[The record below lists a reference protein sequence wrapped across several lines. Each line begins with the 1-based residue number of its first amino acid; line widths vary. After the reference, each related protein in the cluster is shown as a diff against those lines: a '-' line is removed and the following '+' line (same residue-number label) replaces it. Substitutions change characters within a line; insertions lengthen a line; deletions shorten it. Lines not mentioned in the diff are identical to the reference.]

1 MHKFRTAVEARDF
14 DAIPPMLAEDAIFR
28 SPVVFKPF
36 EGKTYVAAV
45 LLAALRT
52 LQDFRYETELAS
64 ADGLDHALVFKATV
78 NGREVHGCDFIRE
91 NADGLI
97 EEFTVMIRPL
107 SAVQAWRRE
116 WPRRIAVSEGRAG
129 RRGLARPAL
138 FL

>member
-52 LQDFRYETELAS
+52 LQDFRYETEMDS

-91 NADGLI
+91 NSEGLI
-97 EEFTVMIRPL
+97 EEFAVMIRPL
-107 SAVQAWRRE
+107 SAVQAVGE
-116 WPRRIAVSEGRAG
+116 EMAKALAVSKAELGVEA
-129 RRGLARPAL
+129 
-138 FL
+138 

>member
-1 MHKFRTAVEARDF
+1 MHRFRTAVEARDF

-36 EGKTYVAAV
+36 EGKAYVAAV

-64 ADGLDHALVFKATV
+64 ADGRDHALVFKATV

-91 NADGLI
+91 NEEGLI
-97 EEFTVMIRPL
+97 EEFAVMIRPL
-107 SAVQAWRRE
+107 SAVQAVGE
-116 WPRRIAVSEGRAG
+116 EMAKALAVSKAELGVEA
-129 RRGLARPAL
+129 
-138 FL
+138 

>member
-1 MHKFRTAVEARDF
+1 MNKFRTAVEARDF
-14 DAIPPMLAEDAIFR
+14 DAIPPMLADDAIFR

-36 EGKTYVAAV
+36 EGKAYVSAV

-52 LQDFRYETELAS
+52 LQDFRYETEMSS

-97 EEFTVMIRPL
+97 QEFAVMIRPL
-107 SAVQAWRRE
+107 SAVQAVGE
-116 WPRRIAVSEGRAG
+116 EMAKALAVTKDELGVEA
-129 RRGLARPAL
+129 
-138 FL
+138 

>member
-36 EGKTYVAAV
+36 EGKDYVAAV

-64 ADGLDHALVFKATV
+64 EDGLDHALVFKATV
-78 NGREVHGCDFIRE
+78 EGREVHGCDFIRE

-97 EEFTVMIRPL
+97 SEFAVMIRPL
-107 SAVQAWRRE
+107 SAVQAVGE
-116 WPRRIAVSEGRAG
+116 EMAKALAVSKAELGVEA
-129 RRGLARPAL
+129 
-138 FL
+138 

>member
-52 LQDFRYETELAS
+52 LQDFRYETEMAS
-64 ADGLDHALVFKATV
+64 DDGRDHALVFKATV

-91 NADGLI
+91 NSEGLI
-97 EEFTVMIRPL
+97 QEFAVMIRPL
-107 SAVQAWRRE
+107 SAVQAVGE
-116 WPRRIAVSEGRAG
+116 EMAKA
-129 RRGLARPAL
+129 LAITKDELGVEA
-138 FL
+138 

>member
-36 EGKTYVAAV
+36 EGKDYVSAV

-64 ADGLDHALVFKATV
+64 EDGRNHALVFKATV

-97 EEFTVMIRPL
+97 EEFAVMIRPL
-107 SAVQAWRRE
+107 SAVQAVGEEMARA
-116 WPRRIAVSEGRAG
+116 IAVTKEEFGVSA
-129 RRGLARPAL
+129 
-138 FL
+138 

>member
-1 MHKFRTAVEARDF
+1 MHKFRSAVEARDF

-36 EGKTYVAAV
+36 EGKTYVSAV

-64 ADGLDHALVFKATV
+64 ADGRDHALVFKAQV

-107 SAVQAWRRE
+107 SAVQAVGE
-116 WPRRIAVSEGRAG
+116 EMAKALAVTKGELGVEA
-129 RRGLARPAL
+129 
-138 FL
+138 

>member
-1 MHKFRTAVEARDF
+1 MHKFRSAVEARDF

-36 EGKTYVAAV
+36 EGKNYVSAV

-64 ADGLDHALVFKATV
+64 ADGRDHALVFKAQV

-107 SAVQAWRRE
+107 SAVQAVGE
-116 WPRRIAVSEGRAG
+116 EMAKALAVTKGELGVEA
-129 RRGLARPAL
+129 
-138 FL
+138 